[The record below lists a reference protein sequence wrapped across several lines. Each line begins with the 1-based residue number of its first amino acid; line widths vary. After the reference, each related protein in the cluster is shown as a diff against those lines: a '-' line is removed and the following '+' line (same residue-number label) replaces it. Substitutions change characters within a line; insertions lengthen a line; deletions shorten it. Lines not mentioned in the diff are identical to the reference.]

1 MEAQGIIREEQSV
14 TEDIDEHEV
23 IDARD
28 LLEHLKRN
36 NPVSKSSSSGA
47 RLQNDKKEEEEE
59 KEKTKTK
66 KWEQHAEALQQ
77 WRRET
82 AIYKQR
88 YQLVQQTYEEYV
100 QKKKQEHEEYVRK
113 KYEEYVQQCGQGSSS
128 DGGPTG
134 ESPGASQSQMSCP
147 CHYAAGK
154 EAGPHVLGD

>member
-1 MEAQGIIREEQSV
+1 MEAQEIIRDEQSV

-36 NPVSKSSSSGA
+36 KPVSKSSSSGA

-59 KEKTKTK
+59 EKEKTKTMT
-66 KWEQHAEALQQ
+66 WEQHAEALQQ

-82 AIYKQR
+82 AIHKQR

-100 QKKKQEHEEYVRK
+100 QKKQQEHEEYVRNK
-113 KYEEYVQQCGQGSSS
+113 
-128 DGGPTG
+128 
-134 ESPGASQSQMSCP
+134 
-147 CHYAAGK
+147 
-154 EAGPHVLGD
+154 